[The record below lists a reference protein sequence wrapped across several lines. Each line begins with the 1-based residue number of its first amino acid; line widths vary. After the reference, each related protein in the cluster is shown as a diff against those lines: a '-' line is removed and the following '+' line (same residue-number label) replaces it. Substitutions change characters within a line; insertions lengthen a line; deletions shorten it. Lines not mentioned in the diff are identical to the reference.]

1 MLSKSI
7 YRHSFQFSL
16 LFSHWFYSEI
26 CTNGKSFSTL
36 LKCNTFQEV
45 QFEDKRWWCHSLHWE
60 CGQCQVERQWKQM
73 RHQTSWPHGKH
84 VHRRERQRKGPL
96 PGLQV
101 HVPETDRQSRRY
113 HDSGKKAV
121 TQVSQALSKL
131 MLQVYASED

>member
-7 YRHSFQFSL
+7 DIHSNFPYCFHIDFIQKYVLNHFL
-16 LFSHWFYSEI
+16 LF
-26 CTNGKSFSTL
+26 
-36 LKCNTFQEV
+36 LKGNTFQEV